1 MHRLRSMRRPL
12 SGRCHLRGRGSP
24 TRSAG
29 VPGDQPPVLHGTPR
43 GAPPCRR
50 AAPVAGIRRRAQCRV
65 RSVSDDRETDP
76 ITGHNITEGAAMSM
90 DHSYRVFETQP
101 LQAER
106 DSMRADRALADVE
119 HFVSGTSPEGPP
131 RARGAREW
139 RRRRRLAMSDLVFG
153 ATVWWTGCGRDGAG
167 GVSTGGQ
174 EFEYSAPLSM
184 GGRGIG
190 TSPEELLV
198 SAVASCYAGTLYHLL
213 ARDGLPADQVTVRAA
228 GSVSDYPSRRA
239 SFSRIVVHPT
249 FSGADPIREAE
260 YGTCARTAREQCFI
274 GKALRA
280 DIRYEVGDV
289 IVQSPALVDV
299 EVE

>member
-1 MHRLRSMRRPL
+1 M
-12 SGRCHLRGRGSP
+12 
-24 TRSAG
+24 T
-29 VPGDQPPVLHGTPR
+29 
-43 GAPPCRR
+43 
-50 AAPVAGIRRRAQCRV
+50 
-65 RSVSDDRETDP
+65 
-76 ITGHNITEGAAMSM
+76 
-90 DHSYRVFETQP
+90 
-101 LQAER
+101 
-106 DSMRADRALADVE
+106 
-119 HFVSGTSPEGPP
+119 
-131 RARGAREW
+131 
-139 RRRRRLAMSDLVFG
+139 DLVFD

-213 ARDGLPADQVTVRAA
+213 ARDGLAADQVSVRAE

-249 FSGADPIREAE
+249 FSGADPSREAE
-260 YGTCARTAREQCFI
+260 YGRCARTAREHCFI
-274 GKALRA
+274 GKALRS

-289 IVQSPALVDV
+289 VVQPPAHVHV